1 MVSEDKEEPVLDDK
15 LLLVDD
21 EKGIL
26 TMLENLLY
34 QEGYTHITTVSSGN
48 EALSLV
54 ETEAFFNGTH
64 GRSWQIDR
72 PRNRWGRLYYQ
83 AI

>member
-26 TMLENLLY
+26 TMLENLCIRRAILTL
-34 QEGYTHITTVSSGN
+34 QRHRP
-48 EALSLV
+48 
-54 ETEAFFNGTH
+54 GTK
-64 GRSWQIDR
+64 
-72 PRNRWGRLYYQ
+72 L
-83 AI
+83 